1 MPYNI
6 IVLAKQVPDTTKVSG
21 KMMKEDG
28 TINRPA
34 LPTIFNPD
42 DLHGLE
48 MALSIKDQH
57 GGKVTVITMG
67 PATAS
72 MILRE
77 SLYRGADEAILVS
90 ESRCAASDTLATSY
104 ILSCAIQEIPDYDI
118 IICGRQAIDGD
129 TAQVGPQVAQKL
141 DIPQVTYVDDF
152 LSLKKDIARVKKVT
166 EIFEEI
172 IEVKLP
178 VLLTVLNTAN
188 EVRPP
193 MIQRVAKHK
202 KARTL
207 AEHEK
212 MIKEQNPDITKDEI
226 SKLAAEKE
234 KILRDKGIFINH
246 WTLDNT
252 CADVDRCGISGSP
265 TRVYKIDNVVLTAG
279 ESKKVEPTDEAID
292 GLIHELIENH
302 TIG

>member
-1 MPYNI
+1 MSYNI
-6 IVLAKQVPDTTKVSG
+6 IVLAKQVPDTTRITGKV
-21 KMMKEDG
+21 MKDDG

-48 MALSIKDQH
+48 MALAIKDQH
-57 GGKVTVITMG
+57 GGKVTVMTMG
-67 PATAS
+67 PVTATS
-72 MILRE
+72 ILRE
-77 SLYRGADEAILVS
+77 SLYRGADEVILIS

-104 ILSCAIQEIPDYDI
+104 ILSCAVQEIPDYDI

-129 TAQVGPQVAQKL
+129 TAQVGPQIAQKL
-141 DIPQVTYVDDF
+141 GIPQVTYVDEF
-152 LSLKKDIARVKKVT
+152 QKLKNRTARVKKVT
-166 EIFEEI
+166 EKYEET
-172 IEVKLP
+172 IEVQLP

-193 MIQRVAKHK
+193 VIQRVYKYK
-202 KARTL
+202 KARTI

-212 MIKEQNPDITKDEI
+212 MFREKNPELDKDEI
-226 SKLAAEKE
+226 SRLASEKE
-234 KILRDKGIFINH
+234 KILRNKGIFINH

-252 CADVDRCGISGSP
+252 CADIDRCGISGSP
-265 TRVYKIDNVVLTAG
+265 TRVYKINNVVLTAG
-279 ESKKVEPTDEAID
+279 EFKKVEPTDEGIN
-292 GLIHELIENH
+292 GLVHELIGDH